1 MNICRPATIVL
12 GISILGIIF
21 DIYLFGFY
29 VIEFL
34 KNIIFAALIVIITN
48 WTCYKLGYSWIAWL
62 IVIINLLL
70 LLFQLYL
77 IKNKNT
83 GFGKTVIDEEN
94 KNRNKK

>member
-21 DIYLFGFY
+21 DIYLLGFN
-29 VIEFL
+29 VIEFF
-34 KNIIFAALIVIITN
+34 KNIIFTAIIVFITN
-48 WTCYKLGYSWIAWL
+48 WRCYKVGYTWISWL

-70 LLFQLYL
+70 LFSVVYL

-83 GFGKTVIDEEN
+83 EFGKTVIEEEN